1 MTRKAKTNSHGAC
14 VVRAS
19 RRRVIVASY
28 HRQRNARTNSN
39 GSNANASEEERRE
52 SRTLSSP
59 ECSFVSFR
67 WCSSIRLLAN
77 QGRCKFQLSVVISHQ
92 RDRSATCSS
101 WSHTRASI
109 LSPCLRFEFLLHIQE
124 LQRFWFVPNVGVIA
138 WWRCGFWW
146 RWHS

>member
-1 MTRKAKTNSHGAC
+1 MTRLDSHDEKSKNQQPWRVRRAC
-14 VVRAS
+14 VAS
-19 RRRVIVASY
+19 SRHRRVISSSA
-28 HRQRNARTNSN
+28 QRSNSN
-39 GSNANASEEERRE
+39 GSNANASEERRE

-138 WWRCGFWW
+138 WW
-146 RWHS
+146 